1 MKSNQ
6 KLLIMFWIKKSKAT
20 KNGQAPLY
28 ARITIDGQDEEIA
41 LSRKCHPDHW
51 DTEIKRVTESSAE
64 ARITNLSIAEIEL
77 NLNRNFIVLQSQYE
91 HITPLMLK
99 NAFLGLPVHFDKSI
113 VTPDA
118 EIPKDKT
125 LLEVY
130 DDFITKFERQVAKSK
145 RSGETLRHWISARKK
160 VTEFISF
167 QFSATDLNL
176 SDIKFSIAEKYY
188 DYMTLEV
195 DKPVS
200 EVTAKGQ
207 IKKLKQILQGCVSRD
222 YISKNPIQ
230 NYICSGGQKDVEP
243 LEMEQVQRIY
253 YKDFGVTRLEEVKDA
268 FIFQCFTGFAYQDV
282 YALSKENI
290 VKVGNSGE
298 LWLIKDRGKTKV
310 SEMVPILPI
319 VQEIIDKYKDH
330 PYCKTN
336 NCLLPINSNA
346 RYNGYLKE
354 IADICGIVPVSK
366 DDHGLGTHKARHTF
380 ADMMLNNGVPLED
393 VSKMLGHKSIRTT
406 QRYCKVR
413 KHRISE
419 NMGKVKSILFT
430 TEGKLIEV
438 C

>member
-1 MKSNQ
+1 
-6 KLLIMFWIKKSKAT
+6 MFWIKKSKAT
-20 KNGQAPLY
+20 KDGKAPLY
-28 ARITIDGQDEEIA
+28 ARITIDGEDEEIA
-41 LSRKCHPDHW
+41 VSRKCHPEFW
-51 DTEIKRVTESSAE
+51 DTDIKRVTESSAE

-77 NLNRNFIVLQSQYE
+77 NLERQFIVLQSQHE
-91 HITPLMLK
+91 KITPLMLK
-99 NAFLGLPVHFDKSI
+99 NVYLGLPVNFDKS
-113 VTPDA
+113 VTPIV
-118 EIPKDKT
+118 EDKKETT

-130 DDFITKFERQVAKSK
+130 TDFINRFQKQVIKGK
-145 RSGETLRHWISARKK
+145 RSKETLKHWNSAKKK
-160 VTEFISF
+160 VAEFIKF
-167 QFSATDLNL
+167 QYSATEVNL
-176 SDIKFSIAEKYY
+176 LDIKFSFAEKYY

-195 DKPVS
+195 DKPLS
-200 EVTAKGQ
+200 EVSAKGH
-207 IKKLKQILQGCVSRD
+207 IKKLKQILKGCVSKE
-222 YISKNPIQ
+222 YITKNPIQ
-230 NYICSGGQKDVEP
+230 DFKCSGGEKDVEP

-253 YKDFGVTRLEEVKDA
+253 YKDFGITRLEEVKDA

-282 YALSKENI
+282 YALSRENI
-290 VKVGNSGE
+290 IKVGNTGE

-319 VQEIIDKYKDH
+319 VQEIIDKYKNH
-330 PYCKTN
+330 PYCIAN

-354 IADICGIVPVSK
+354 IADICGILPINE

-430 TEGKLIEV
+430 REGKLKEV
-438 C
+438 S